1 VPARAIFSALALLA
15 CIARRRRSRCCQ
27 PPRVWCLRH
36 IQKRAGHYGL
46 EDPSARLPDAT
57 LV

>member
-1 VPARAIFSALALLA
+1 MAPSSVPTRAIFFALALLA

-36 IQKRAGHYGL
+36 IQKGRKRA
-46 EDPSARLPDAT
+46 R
-57 LV
+57 